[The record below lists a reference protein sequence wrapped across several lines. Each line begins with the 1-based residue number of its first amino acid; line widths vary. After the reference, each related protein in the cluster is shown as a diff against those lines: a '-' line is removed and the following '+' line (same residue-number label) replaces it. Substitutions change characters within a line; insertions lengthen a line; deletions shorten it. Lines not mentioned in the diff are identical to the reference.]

1 MKLVTWNIQ
10 WGRGVDGRVDLDR
23 IVAHARRFA
32 GDFDVLCLQEVS
44 AGYPELAGCDGSDQF
59 AGFAAR
65 LPGYEAIPGVA
76 TDAPHPAGGRRR
88 FGQMILSRLPVGAVF
103 RHLLPWPADPAVMSM
118 QRVALEATVMTPAG
132 PWRVTTTHLEYYSPL
147 QRAAQ
152 VEALRGLHREAAA
165 HAATARPGTPDDGP
179 FDRVVRGGPS
189 IVVGDFNFRPT
200 APEHVRMLSPID
212 ASTPSYRDAWELLHP
227 GTPHPPTVGVHDQ
240 AQWPGPPFTFD
251 FVFVSDDI
259 AARVRDVRADVA
271 SDASDHQP
279 MLLDMDG
286 AA

>member
-10 WGRGVDGRVDLDR
+10 WGRGADGRVDLDR
-23 IVAHARRFA
+23 IVAHARRLA
-32 GDFDVLCLQEVS
+32 DFDVLCLQEVS

-59 AGFAAR
+59 AGIAAR
-65 LPGYEAIPGVA
+65 LPGHVPIEGVA

-88 FGQMILSRLPVGAVF
+88 FGEMILSRLPVGAVF

-118 QRVALEATVMTPAG
+118 QRVALEATLLTPTG

-152 VEALRGLHREAAA
+152 VDALRDLHREATA
-165 HAATARPGTPDDGP
+165 HARTARPGTASDGP

-189 IVVGDFNFRPT
+189 ILCGDFNFKPAAAER
-200 APEHVRMLSPID
+200 VRLLSPID
-212 ASTPSYRDAWELLHP
+212 AATASYRDAWQLTHP
-227 GTPHPPTVGVHDQ
+227 GEPHAPTVGVHDQ
-240 AQWPGPPFTFD
+240 VQWPGPPFTWD
-251 FVFVSDDI
+251 YVFVSEDLVP
-259 AARVRDVRADVA
+259 RVRRLAVDFD
-271 SDASDHQP
+271 SDGSDHQP
-279 MLLDMDG
+279 VLLEIDD